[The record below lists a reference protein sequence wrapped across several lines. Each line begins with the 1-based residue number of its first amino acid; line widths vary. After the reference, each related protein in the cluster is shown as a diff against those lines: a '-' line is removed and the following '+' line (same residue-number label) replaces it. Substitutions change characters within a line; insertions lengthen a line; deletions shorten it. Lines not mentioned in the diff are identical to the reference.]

1 MGCQKG
7 EIQEGKCVIAEEN
20 NAMLFDQD
28 LDQYVDSA
36 DLSVI
41 RGFLAKPKEEV
52 NYPGIVMIHEW
63 WGLNDNIKYMT
74 KLLAKEGYVVLA
86 VDLYG
91 DVAEDSTK
99 ARELAT
105 SVRQNPSKAVE
116 DMKEAVKYLRE
127 AGATSIGS
135 IGWCFGGQHSLL
147 LSLNEKIDATVIYY
161 GQLIDDK
168 EQLSFIESPVLGIFG
183 SEDSSI
189 TIESVKS
196 FESALD
202 ELGIENEIIIY
213 EGVGHAFANPSGSNY
228 AAEETI
234 DAWKKTV
241 DFLERNL
248 KSTDCLPEQRNVDAC
263 IEIYQPVCGQVQ
275 VECITTP
282 CDPVKE
288 TFENS
293 CKACA
298 NERVISYTEGKCV
311 EDEEIFDSWKTDSI
325 VLMQHESEGYYGCF
339 GCSTPKEGP
348 ALCKDPIMEMKLV
361 EEASERYCD
370 SDFNVVD

>member
-1 MGCQKG
+1 MGCQEG
-7 EIQEGKCVIAEEN
+7 EVKDGVCTVTQDN

-28 LDQYVDSA
+28 LDEYVDSA
-36 DLSVI
+36 DLSI
-41 RGFLAKPKEEV
+41 IKGFLAKPKQEGA
-52 NYPGIVMIHEW
+52 YPGIVMIHEW
-63 WGLNDNIKYMT
+63 WGLNDNIRYMA

-91 DVAEDSTK
+91 DVATESSK

-105 SVRQNPSKAVE
+105 SVRQNPDKAVT
-116 DMKEAVKYLRE
+116 DMKEAVRYLRD

-161 GQLIDDK
+161 GQLTDDR
-168 EQLSFIESPVLGIFG
+168 EQLSFIEWPVLGIFG

-189 TIESVKS
+189 TVESVNN
-196 FESALD
+196 FGAALD
-202 ELGIENEIIIY
+202 ALEIENEIYIY
-213 EGVGHAFANPSGSNY
+213 PGVGHAFANPSGSNY

-234 DAWKKTV
+234 DAWSKTV
-241 DFLERNL
+241 RFLETNL
-248 KSTDCLPEQRNVDAC
+248 KSTPCLPEQRNVDAC

-275 VECITTP
+275 VECVTTP
-282 CDPVKE
+282 CNPVKE

-298 NERVISYTEGKCV
+298 NERVISYTEGKCI
-311 EDEEIFDSWKTDSI
+311 EEIADSWKTDGI

-348 ALCKDPIMEMKLV
+348 ALCIDPIMEMKLV
-361 EEASERYCD
+361 EETSERYCD
-370 SDFNVVD
+370 SEFNVVD